1 MRKHP
6 KRAQVDPSYPQAWA
20 TSDRNGAVGNLAN
33 MRWNYDW
40 RGPRIV
46 NTRILVH
53 EDELDIPQRQLGPP
67 ALLGPD
73 PVPVSN
79 ARPESYAIDE
89 YPVSTRIPMGPAV
102 PGGAI
107 RAIMQKHGASPIN
120 LIATVQGG
128 VTDGNW
134 TGP

>member
-6 KRAQVDPSYPQAWA
+6 RRAAVDPYDPKAWGS
-20 TSDRNGAVGNLAN
+20 SDRNGMVGNLAN
-33 MRWNYDW
+33 MRWNHEW
-40 RGPRIV
+40 RGPKIV

-53 EDELDIPQRQLGPP
+53 EDELDVPQRQLGSP

-73 PVPVSN
+73 PVPVVN
-79 ARPESYAIDE
+79 ARIEQYSIDE
-89 YPVSTRIPMGPAV
+89 VPVSTRYTMQGNV
-102 PGGAI
+102 
-107 RAIMQKHGASPIN
+107 RVIMQHHGASPIN